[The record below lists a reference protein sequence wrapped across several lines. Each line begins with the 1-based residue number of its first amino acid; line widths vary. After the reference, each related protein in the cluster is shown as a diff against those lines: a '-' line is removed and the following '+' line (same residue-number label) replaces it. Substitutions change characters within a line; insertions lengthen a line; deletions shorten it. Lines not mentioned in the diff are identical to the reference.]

1 VSRSGLDAPGFA
13 RAPNLIILYGLL
25 ALALSSHRSSLVKLF
40 RSRWPGQVSYEFKA
54 A

>member
-13 RAPNLIILYGLL
+13 RAPNLVIFNGLF

-40 RSRWPGQVSYEFKA
+40 RSLLSGQVSHEFKA